1 MHLSVNGRFLT
12 QRVTGV
18 QRYATEVLNALDC
31 ILDRRP
37 DVGIT
42 VWSPKL
48 PGPGPEWRNLVHKEA
63 GHLSG
68 NLWEQF
74 ELPFLSRGDP
84 LFCPANTAPVLS
96 LAGTQPVFV
105 TIYDL
110 SYAYF
115 PEAYSRAFR
124 LWYNLLIP
132 LAMSRAEAI
141 LTVSETERASIIE
154 RFPSVAARI
163 HVSPNGGWPR
173 DILPDLDPRPV
184 RDELSILYV
193 GSLSK
198 RKNFPAMLE
207 IAIQLARKRGLR
219 FRFVGGTAA
228 SLASSNQNSAVR
240 RRTSRA
246 LRRSNRRSR
255 ETRRILPRGR
265 VLSVPLY
272 EFFWPAS
279 GRSDGVRLSRRRI
292 GHSGPERAMR
302 RCSRLL
308 RSDRFRLHRRDVG
321 SRHRFPPTGARKW
334 SKRVSGAASGSPGKI
349 APTASS
355 TSSALR

>member
-1 MHLSVNGRFLT
+1 M
-12 QRVTGV
+12 
-18 QRYATEVLNALDC
+18 LNALDC
-31 ILDRRP
+31 ILDRRQ
-37 DVGIT
+37 DVEIT

-105 TIYDL
+105 TIHDL

-163 HVSPNGGWPR
+163 HVSQNGGWPR

-184 RDELSILYV
+184 RDQSSVLYV

-228 SLASSNQNSAVR
+228 SLASSNQILPSDVEHLVRFEGQTDDLGKLAEYYHEAGCFLFPSLYESSGLPPVEAMACACPVIASDIPALRERCGDAAAYCDPTDPASIAATLEAVINSADR
-240 RRTSRA
+240 RSQMVEA
-246 LRRSNRRSR
+246 GLRRCKQITWENCANS
-255 ETRRILPRGR
+255 ILD
-265 VLSVPLY
+265 VIS
-272 EFFWPAS
+272 AS
-279 GRSDGVRLSRRRI
+279 LK
-292 GHSGPERAMR
+292 P
-302 RCSRLL
+302 
-308 RSDRFRLHRRDVG
+308 
-321 SRHRFPPTGARKW
+321 
-334 SKRVSGAASGSPGKI
+334 VS
-349 APTASS
+349 
-355 TSSALR
+355 